1 MTLDKAPMQTEGRL
15 SRPSAPGGRSG
26 SGEVGGKL
34 TLHAAGTLS
43 LVAAMIHLW
52 ETPEHLAHWW
62 GYGAFFL
69 ICALAQGLGGVFL
82 LRWPTQPL
90 LLVGIVGN
98 LAIVALYVISRTW
111 GMPIGPDLVPF
122 SPGVA
127 HLEDPELLGMTAT
140 AAEVGLVM
148 LLTMELKGGYR
159 GWMMNV
165 LLLSGATLWALRF
178 MGILP

>member
-1 MTLDKAPMQTEGRL
+1 MTIDKATMQTDGWL
-15 SRPSAPGGRSG
+15 SRPSVPGGRSG
-26 SGEVGGKL
+26 SGEVGVKL
-34 TLHAAGTLS
+34 ALYAAATLS

-52 ETPEHLAHWW
+52 VTPEHLAHWW
-62 GYGAFFL
+62 GYGTFFL

-98 LAIVALYVISRTW
+98 LVIAVLYVISRTW

-122 SPGVA
+122 SPSVA

-148 LLTMELKGGYR
+148 LLTMGLKGAYR
-159 GWMMNV
+159 RWMMNF

>member
-1 MTLDKAPMQTEGRL
+1 MAIDKATVQTEGRL
-15 SRPSAPGGRSG
+15 SRPSVPGRRS
-26 SGEVGGKL
+26 SSEEVGGKL
-34 TLHAAGTLS
+34 TLYAAAALS

-52 ETPEHLAHWW
+52 VTPEHLAHWW

-98 LAIVALYVISRTW
+98 LAIVVLYVISRTW
-111 GMPIGPDLVPF
+111 GMPIGPDLVVF
-122 SPGVA
+122 SPAAA

-140 AAEVGLVM
+140 AAEVALVM
-148 LLTMELKGGYR
+148 LLTMGLKGAYR
-159 GWMMNV
+159 RWMMNF
-165 LLLSGATLWALRF
+165 LLLSGATLWVLRF
-178 MGILP
+178 MGVLP